1 MTLDQYLDALGRE
14 AMPDYWQQMDLER
27 RMWEEEQMAIEEY
40 DSWTKQVSQTNASR
54 NSPMSSSLSGD
65 ALNGETSGDVT
76 SMPARLQ
83 NSTNNSGSGSNY

>member
-27 RMWEEEQMAIEEY
+27 RMWETEQMAIEEY

-54 NSPMSSSLSGD
+54 NSPMLSLLSDDVSSAG
-65 ALNGETSGDVT
+65 TSGDVT

-83 NSTNNSGSGSNY
+83 NSTNNSGSGCN